1 MKQATTTATP
11 TQTSVRTASKKTLLW
26 IQRLIWIYIYGGLL
40 AVVMGIFVARADIAL
55 ARTLQGVGLFFVV
68 LGVVLIYVRSR
79 LKETPST

>member
-1 MKQATTTATP
+1 MNKPTTTATATTP
-11 TQTSVRTASKKTLLW
+11 MRTASQKTLLW

-40 AVVMGIFVARADIAL
+40 ALVMGIFVARADMGL
-55 ARTLQGVGLFFVV
+55 ARTLQGVGLFFVI

>member
-1 MKQATTTATP
+1 MKKPTTAPTP
-11 TQTSVRTASKKTLLW
+11 SPTPVRTASKKTLLW
-26 IQRLIWIYIYGGLL
+26 MQRLVWIYIYGGLL

-55 ARTLQGVGLFFVV
+55 ARTLQGVGLFFVI

>member
-1 MKQATTTATP
+1 MNKPTTAPTP
-11 TQTSVRTASKKTLLW
+11 VRTASKKTLLW

-40 AVVMGIFVARADIAL
+40 AVVTGVFVARADIAL
-55 ARTLQGVGLFFVV
+55 ARTMQGVGLFFII

>member
-1 MKQATTTATP
+1 M
-11 TQTSVRTASKKTLLW
+11 TQPHPVRTASKKTLLW

-40 AVVMGIFVARADIAL
+40 AIVIGIFVARTDMEL
-55 ARTLQGVGLFFVV
+55 ARSMQGVGLFFVI